1 MITIKAKGNFE
12 KTTEYFRKLSNA
24 AKMKKLEQYGQKGVE
39 ILRSAT
45 PVDTGI
51 TADSWGYV
59 VERNGDRASITWT
72 NSNVNVGTNIAVI
85 IQYGHG
91 TGTGGYV
98 SGTDYVNPGMKAL
111 LDEIQNDL
119 GKEVKS

>member
-24 AKMKKLEQYGQKGVE
+24 AKMEKLEQYGQKGVE

-51 TADSWGYV
+51 TADSWDYV
-59 VERNGDRASITWT
+59 VERNGDRASITWI
-72 NSNVNVGTNIAVI
+72 NSNVNAGTNIAVI

-119 GKEVKS
+119 GKEVKP